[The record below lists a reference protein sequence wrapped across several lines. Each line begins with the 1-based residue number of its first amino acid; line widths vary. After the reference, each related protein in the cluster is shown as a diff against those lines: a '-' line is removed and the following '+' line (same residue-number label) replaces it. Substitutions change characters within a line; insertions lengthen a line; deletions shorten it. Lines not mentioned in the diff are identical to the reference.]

1 MNDTKLLFAAQPGD
15 ITFAAELLQAGKLV
29 AIPTETVYGL
39 AANALDPAAV
49 AKIFTAKGR
58 PQDNP
63 LIVHVLSLEEAA
75 PLVKHIPPQARQLA
89 EAFWPGPLTIVLKK
103 SALVPE
109 IVSAGLGTVALRSP
123 SHPAARALLQAC
135 GLPLAA
141 PSANRSG
148 SPSPTSA
155 QHVLDDMAGRIAA
168 VLDGGSC
175 GVGVESTVVTL
186 AASVPTLLRPG
197 GISPSQLRAVLGEL
211 DIAQG
216 VTRELA
222 ADEQAHSPGM
232 KHKHYAPKAKL
243 TLVHGTLEHIM
254 RYAQANKIDG
264 LLCFDEDISQQFAFD
279 CTWLS
284 YGPAGDPAEQAR
296 QLFAKLREID
306 KLGLRNVLVRCPMKD
321 DLGLAVY
328 NRLLRASEFREVNAG
343 VSE

>member
-1 MNDTKLLFAAQPGD
+1 MNDTKLLSAEKPDD
-15 ITFAAELLQAGKLV
+15 ITYAANLLQAGKLV

-49 AKIFTAKGR
+49 AKIFMAKGR

-63 LIVHVLSLEEAA
+63 LIVHVLSLEDAA
-75 PLVKHIPPQARQLA
+75 PLVKDIPPQARQLA
-89 EAFWPGPLTIVLKK
+89 EAFWPGPLTIVLEK

-148 SPSPTSA
+148 SPSPTTA
-155 QHVLDDMAGRIAA
+155 QHVMDDMAGRIAA
-168 VLDGGSC
+168 VLDGGNC

-197 GISPSQLRAVLGEL
+197 GISPAQLRTVLGEL
-211 DIAQG
+211 NVAEG

-222 ADEQAHSPGM
+222 DDEQAQSPGM
-232 KHKHYAPKAKL
+232 KHRHYAPKATL
-243 TLVHGTLEHIM
+243 TLAHGSFDEILT
-254 RYAQANKIDG
+254 YAQTQGADG
-264 LLCFDEDISQQFAFD
+264 ILCFDEDMQQPTAGYAL
-279 CTWLS
+279 LS
-284 YGPAGDPAEQAR
+284 YGPANDPKEQAR

-306 KLGLRNVLVRCPMKD
+306 QLGLRHVLVRCPAKD
-321 DLGLAVY
+321 EVGLAVY